1 MDIFKDERFIK
12 PYVNILVD
20 LVFHDQEVILEAIEN
35 MLQSENKDE
44 LSLSDDEIRS
54 VTNLAIKHY
63 NEYINL
69 VNQVEDTN
77 NEDV

>member
-1 MDIFKDERFIK
+1 MDIFKDERYIK

-44 LSLSDDEIRS
+44 LLLSDDEIRGI
-54 VTNLAIKHY
+54 TNLAIKHY
-63 NEYINL
+63 NEHINL